1 MRAKWLGIRRW
12 SLRSFIIVC
21 CVLPIGIFLAHRG
34 HEYYDRWQQIRC
46 ANIPEE
52 RREFLQMLLRAHATD
67 IHNPQFGNVC
77 DELTRKEHVGIR
89 AEFMLRQLPAQPILS
104 QDGHQCNITAF
115 NTILG
120 SSMLVLTDH
129 KGSVRDFVYI
139 VAHAIERWELA
150 SDRKHLTAVVSGQ
163 GYGAVTKI
171 NVQVTQECRCEW
183 EKVTEKVQLEK
194 EWEEVTKEKRFQKEK
209 RLQEP

>member
-1 MRAKWLGIRRW
+1 MRAKWFGIRQW
-12 SLRSFIIVC
+12 SLRSFIIM
-21 CVLPIGIFLAHRG
+21 CVAIPIGIFLAHSG
-34 HEYYDRWQQIRC
+34 NEYYCRRQQIRS
-46 ANIPEE
+46 AKIPEE

-67 IHNPQFGNVC
+67 IHNPQFSNVC
-77 DELTRKEHVGIR
+77 DELTRKEYAGR
-89 AEFMLRQLPAQPILS
+89 SAEFMLSQLPAQPILS

-129 KGSVRDFVYI
+129 KGSVRDFVWI
-139 VAHAIERWELA
+139 GAHTIERWELA
-150 SDRKHLTAVVSGQ
+150 SDRRHLTAVVLGN

-183 EKVTEKVQLEK
+183 EMVPEKMQLEWEKGWEKVQE
-194 EWEEVTKEKRFQKEK
+194 RNGD
-209 RLQEP
+209 RSSY